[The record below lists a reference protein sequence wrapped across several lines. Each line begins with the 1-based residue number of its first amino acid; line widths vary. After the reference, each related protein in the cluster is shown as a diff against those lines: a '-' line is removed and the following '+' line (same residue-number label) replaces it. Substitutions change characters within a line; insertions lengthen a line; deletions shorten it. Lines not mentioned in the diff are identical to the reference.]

1 MAVKDPVPLG
11 IPQHDPSG
19 APALHYDQAPKTRRG
34 FSYQDYAAFSLAL
47 RSLKDEGY
55 TELWQEHHEDVL
67 AVRRDGLYDLYQVK
81 TRDQAASPW
90 RLSDEEFRKCL
101 RRFCALEEQNG
112 TKIKRYVV
120 YSNAKP
126 YLPAPS
132 AGAVTRAL
140 SPAVVKHELMNATS
154 AAMPAESRA
163 VVDDLSNKFE
173 VPVARLEAV
182 LQKLDFVVGP
192 GIDAFREIAPFS
204 LCNADQRLQN
214 WPLNTVRRL
223 QEDLVLRIN
232 NAGSLGAVTPLD
244 LHTSL
249 SGPAGVSD
257 VQVWSHRLSVAD
269 IQKQID
275 RWISRRR
282 RGKFAVAGGFGA
294 LAIILC
300 ALLLRP
306 VFQETPAQ
314 HALNVVQGSAGLVR
328 PAEFRESIAIIRAA
342 KLRLDGVSLSHADLV
357 CQDMSGL
364 GLARAIAQ
372 GVKGTGANFDRAFLS
387 SSWFKL
393 SELNGSRFQFARMDG
408 INLEGANM
416 LAANLY
422 GAEARNAN
430 MAEVTLDAANVS
442 HGDFTSAD
450 LSRARL
456 YLADLRETN
465 FQHADFANATFE
477 DADISGANFKGA
489 KNLTQEMLD
498 SACQSSMR
506 NASVDLPLK
515 PPSRKCYGNEKEKDQ
530 RMVKRLSILLVGQIS
545 VIQGFCKDGSRM
557 FRQTDSKLHPEENT
571 TVFIDPAML
580 QGPLKARESYE

>member
-1 MAVKDPVPLG
+1 MTIQEQLPLG
-11 IPQHDPSG
+11 MPQHDPSG

-67 AVRRDGLYDLYQVK
+67 GVRRDGLYDLFQVK
-81 TRDQAASPW
+81 TRDQADSPW
-90 RLSDEEFRKCL
+90 KLSDEELRKCL
-101 RRFCALEEQNG
+101 RRFCTLEAQDG
-112 TKIKRYVV
+112 ARIKRYVV
-120 YSNAKP
+120 YSNVKP

-132 AGAVTRAL
+132 AGALSRAQ
-140 SPAVVKHELMNATS
+140 SPAVIKYELMNATS
-154 AAMPAESRA
+154 AALPAESRA
-163 VVDDLSNKFE
+163 VVNDLAVKFA
-173 VPVARLEAV
+173 VPVVRLETV

-192 GIDAFREIAPFS
+192 GIDAFQEIAPFS
-204 LCNADQRLQN
+204 LCNADSRLQN

-232 NAGSLGAVTPLD
+232 KAGALGAVTPLD
-244 LHTSL
+244 LHTSM

-257 VQVWSHRLSVAD
+257 VEVWSRRLSVAD
-269 IQKQID
+269 IQKQVD

-282 RGKFAVAGGFGA
+282 WGKFAVVGGFGT
-294 LAIILC
+294 LATIFC

-328 PAEFRESIAIIRAA
+328 PAEFRESVAIIRAA

-364 GLARAIAQ
+364 GMARAIAQ

-387 SSWFKL
+387 SSWFKQG
-393 SELNGSRFQFARMDG
+393 ELNGSRFQFARMDG

-430 MAEVTLDAANVS
+430 MAEVTLDAANLS
-442 HGDFTSAD
+442 HGDFTGTN

-456 YLADLRETN
+456 YLADLRESN
-465 FQHADFANATFE
+465 FQHADFANATLV

-489 KNLTQEMLD
+489 KHLTQEMLD
-498 SACQSSMR
+498 SSCQSSMR
-506 NASVDLPLK
+506 NAIVDSPLK
-515 PPSRKCYGNEKEKDQ
+515 PPSRRCYGNEKEKEE
-530 RMVKRLSILLVGQIS
+530 RMVKRLLILFTGQVS
-545 VIQGFCKDGSRM
+545 VIQAVCKDGTRL
-557 FRQTDSKLHPEENT
+557 FRQADSKLHPEENT
-571 TVFIDPAML
+571 KVFLDPAML
-580 QGPLKARESYE
+580 QGPLRERESYE